1 MENED
6 EQMKTKKRHFSILD
20 LGRRENPSNHWKER
34 LKTSKIVKF
43 LSDLL
48 KTDEDIAF
56 KVTQFYRRL

>member
-1 MENED
+1 MENEV
-6 EQMKTKKRHFSILD
+6 EQMKTKKRHFPILD

-34 LKTSKIVKF
+34 LKNSKIAKF

-48 KTDEDIAF
+48 KTDEDIAI